1 MEKVKVVLVKSLIAA
16 KPAQRATAE
25 AMGLRKIGDFNI
37 VNNDAVLAG
46 QVRVIRHLVKVETV

>member
-16 KPAQRATAE
+16 KPAQKATAE
-25 AMGLRKIGDFNI
+25 SLGLRKIGDFNI

>member
-1 MEKVKVVLVKSLIAA
+1 MEKVKVVLIKSLITA

-37 VNNDAVLAG
+37 VNNDAVLEG